1 VTAIVNPNKKIRA
14 FKKKLSFSDTFQNKI
29 NLADA
34 YLDIKDLTNA
44 ILYYEKALFGE
55 FENHPQ
61 TLNKAIKCYFEIKKY
76 DKVVT
81 YARKINLE
89 KSFRDSLCIYAIALE
104 KCEYFEE
111 AEIQFKKTDKRYSN
125 YPERLELSEFLIRI
139 DKIADAKKVLSEII
153 SEIEN
158 MIEASKKTQIHLQTS
173 KQASKLLNTN

>member
-104 KCEYFEE
+104 KCAYFEE

-139 DKIADAKKVLSEII
+139 DKIADAKKVLSELV

-158 MIEASKKTQIHLQTS
+158 MIEANKKKHKFIY